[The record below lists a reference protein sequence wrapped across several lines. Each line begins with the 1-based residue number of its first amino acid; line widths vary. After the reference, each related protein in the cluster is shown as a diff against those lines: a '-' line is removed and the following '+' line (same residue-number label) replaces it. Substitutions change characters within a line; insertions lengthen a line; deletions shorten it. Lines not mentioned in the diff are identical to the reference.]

1 MSALI
6 CMNYKVYFIIIVIA
20 SSSSKIIVYL
30 KLLFCFRLLLF
41 PTALCAGCVHPGGT
55 GHLLPDAS
63 LCQSCTQ
70 RDDFQ
75 AEHDREPWQHQ
86 HQAPVLPCR
95 GAPYQP
101 HPVSGEF
108 THTHTAV

>member
-1 MSALI
+1 M
-6 CMNYKVYFIIIVIA
+6 
-20 SSSSKIIVYL
+20 
-30 KLLFCFRLLLF
+30 F
-41 PTALCAGCVHPGGT
+41 PAALCAGCVHPGGT
-55 GHLLPDAS
+55 RHLLPDAS
-63 LCQSCTQ
+63 LCQSRTQ

-86 HQAPVLPCR
+86 HQARVLPCR

-108 THTHTAV
+108 THTPV

>member
-1 MSALI
+1 MH
-6 CMNYKVYFIIIVIA
+6 KVYFIIIAIA

-30 KLLFCFRLLLF
+30 KLLFGFRLLLF
-41 PTALCAGCVHPGGT
+41 PAALCAGCVHPGGT

-63 LCQSCTQ
+63 LCQSRTQ

-108 THTHTAV
+108 THTHTTV